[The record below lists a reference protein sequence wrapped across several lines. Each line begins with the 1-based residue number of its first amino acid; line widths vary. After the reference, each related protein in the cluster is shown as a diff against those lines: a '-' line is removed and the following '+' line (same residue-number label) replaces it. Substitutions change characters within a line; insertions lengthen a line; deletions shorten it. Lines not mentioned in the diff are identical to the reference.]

1 VSGKIIYINSDQWEN
16 EVLNGKKVV
25 VDFYSTECLPCEAL
39 AAKFE
44 PLSEIYGDD
53 IKFVKIFRQENRE
66 LAVSLGVESSPTI
79 LFYDSGKR
87 TGDILRGGIKRR
99 DLLQN
104 LDTMLPDKRVKQIQL
119 KIKPEKTETD
129 LLILG
134 AGPAGLA
141 AAIYSAQAKVDT
153 LVVDR
158 AMPGGQVS
166 ITHLVSNYPS
176 FIKPVEGFMLMHQM
190 SEQAKSA
197 GAKFRSA
204 VDITSLDLKNKKI
217 VIDDIETVSFK
228 KIIIAT
234 GSSPRL
240 LNIPGES
247 EYKGR
252 GLSYCATCDA
262 KYYHD
267 MEVIIIGGGNTAIE
281 EALFISKFASKITIV
296 HQFAELQ
303 ANKQAQGKAFTDPKI
318 NFIFEH
324 EPREFIKNID
334 GSMTVTIENLK
345 TKQLQE
351 ISARGVFIFVGMKPN
366 LDLFNGE
373 LERDQW
379 GYIKVDKDM
388 RTNIHDVFAAGDVA
402 EKQHRQITL
411 AVADGTVASLNAIR
425 EL

>member
-1 VSGKIIYINSDQWEN
+1 MSDKITYINSDQWEKD
-16 EVLNGKKVV
+16 VLKGKKVV
-25 VDFYSTECLPCEAL
+25 VDFYSTECPPCEAL

-44 PLSEIYGDD
+44 PLSELYGDD
-53 IKFVKIFRQENRE
+53 IKFIKIFRQENRE
-66 LAVSLGVESSPTI
+66 LAVALGVESSPTI

-87 TGDILRGGIKRR
+87 VGDILRGGIKRR
-99 DLLQN
+99 ELVDN
-104 LDTMLPDKRVKQIQL
+104 LNAMLPDERVKQIQA
-119 KIKPEKTETD
+119 KVKPVHTETD

-153 LVVDR
+153 VVVDR

-166 ITHLVSNYPS
+166 ITHLVSNYPG
-176 FIKPVEGFMLMHQM
+176 FTKPIEGFMLMHQM

-197 GAKFRSA
+197 GANFRSA
-204 VDITSLDLKNKKI
+204 VDITDIDLKNNKI
-217 VIDDIETVSFK
+217 VIDEIETVSFN

-234 GSSPRL
+234 GSSPRF

-303 ANKQAQGKAFTDPKI
+303 ANKQAQEKAFNDPKI

-324 EPREFIKNID
+324 EPREFKKNKD
-334 GSMTVTIENLK
+334 GSMTVVIENLK
-345 TKQLQE
+345 TKNPEE
-351 ISARGVFIFVGMKPN
+351 ISAHGVFVFVGMKPN

-373 LERDQW
+373 LDRDKW

-388 RTNIHDVFAAGDVA
+388 HTSIPDVFAAGDVA